1 MFLTNI
7 NNKITGHYSSDSTIY
22 NIQNFYELKFDET
35 SLDGFNSKVV
45 NPNSSI
51 AFERTYN
58 QGYSGYDPDY
68 SNDYSLDIQAI
79 KNSNPVANYMS
90 GDYNTNSRSS
100 GYVFLK
106 YQIKSDGLFNATI
119 DIDGI
124 TGSLIFDLNESDTID
139 ALSENLNVMDLFA
152 LDDNRDGLLNED
164 DKYFD
169 KLKVVITNQNS
180 ENVMVKLSSLV
191 SFVNLEDYIDKDKI
205 PEHIDNQ
212 FLRYTDPRYSYDK
225 YDKELLND
233 VFDELA
239 NEDGWIKLNK
249 DTAPLFESLAYK
261 RKNIE
266 GDSYLQKINK
276 HAVVYKPEA
285 NEFRIATGFNHYYS
299 ASQRGNPNKFSG
311 FSSYMKSDT
320 KNGVGFTSMSDV
332 NGANLIAVQQD
343 RFSNI
348 YDAYNDLIDSG
359 ATKREFIKIE
369 KEFERVTRLDFSK
382 ENLEKV
388 KKEVDSGR
396 LTDTFID
403 MDTIVGI
410 KKDGNK
416 GYMLL
421 FDTKRLVRV
430 DDLYFNTGDFL
441 KMDGNKRVSI
451 LFEDEVLNFD
461 FNEDFVI
468 DANELNF
475 ETFSYKDDGRFKTLK
490 EAGVKLIEIHKDTQ
504 KVQFELLFENGD
516 KKGIDTLYKVI
527 DLNKANKVN
536 SSTEL
541 NEIINHPYQNRVEND
556 SKTLYLT

>member
-1 MFLTNI
+1 MFFTNPDNTI
-7 NNKITGHYSSDSTIY
+7 VGSHTPETIKLSSKKYGTVTLGQLNIIKERNSQY
-22 NIQNFYELKFDET
+22 NIFHKNF
-35 SLDGFNSKVV
+35 N
-45 NPNSSI
+45 
-51 AFERTYN
+51 
-58 QGYSGYDPDY
+58 PDY
-68 SNDYSLDIQAI
+68 ATSRLNHNTDYSLDIQAI
-79 KNSNPVANYMS
+79 KNSNSTANYMS

-106 YQIKSDGLFNATI
+106 FQVKSDGLFNATI
-119 DIDGI
+119 DIDGVK
-124 TGSLIFDLNESDTID
+124 GSLIFDLNESNTID
-139 ALSENLNVMDLFA
+139 ALSENLNVMDLFS

-164 DKYFD
+164 DEYFD
-169 KLKVVITNQNS
+169 KLKVVMTNKNS
-180 ENVMVKLSSLV
+180 ENIMVNLSSLV
-191 SFVNLEDYIDKDKI
+191 SFINLEDYIDKDKI

-249 DTAPLFESLAYK
+249 DTAPMFESLAYK

-276 HAVVYKPEA
+276 HAVVYKPES
-285 NEFRIATGFNHYYS
+285 NKYRIATGFNQYYT
-299 ASQRGNPNKFSG
+299 ASQEGNPNNFAG
-311 FSSYMKSDT
+311 FSSYMKSDA
-320 KNGVGFTSMSDV
+320 KNGVGYTSMSDV

-348 YDAYNDLIDSG
+348 YKAYNDLLDSG

-369 KEFERVTRLDFSK
+369 KEFERITRLDFSK

-388 KKEVDSGR
+388 KKEVDSGK

-410 KKDGNK
+410 KKDGNR
-416 GYMLL
+416 GYLLL
-421 FDTKRLVRV
+421 FDTKRVVRV

-441 KMDGNKRVSI
+441 KMDGNKRVSS
-451 LFEDEVLNFD
+451 LFEDEVLDFD

-468 DANELNF
+468 DTNELNF
-475 ETFSYKDDGRFKTLK
+475 ESFSYKDDSRFKTLK
-490 EAGVKLIEIHKDTQ
+490 EAGVKLIEIHKDTE
-504 KVQFELLFENGD
+504 KVRFELVFENGD

-527 DLNKANKVN
+527 DLDKANKMN
-536 SSTEL
+536 SANEL
-541 NEIINHPYQNRVEND
+541 NAFLNHPYQ
-556 SKTLYLT
+556 SKIKNKNEALYLT